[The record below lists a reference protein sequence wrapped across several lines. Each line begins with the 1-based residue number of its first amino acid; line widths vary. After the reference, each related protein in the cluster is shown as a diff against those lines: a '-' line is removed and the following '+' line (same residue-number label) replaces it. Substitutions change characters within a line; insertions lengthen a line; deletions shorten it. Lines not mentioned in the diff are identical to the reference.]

1 MKVGL
6 FTVLFQQLPFEEA
19 LDKVK
24 AYGLEAVEIG
34 TGNYPGSAHCNPDEL
49 LKDKTKRDKF
59 MRAVEDRGLTIS
71 ALSCQGNPLHPNKEF
86 AKRNHET
93 WQKTV
98 ELASELE
105 IPVVCHFSGCPGD
118 SPKAENPNWVTCAW
132 PNEYGEVLKWQW
144 EEVAIPYWQKEA
156 EFAKQKGI
164 KIALE
169 MHPGFLVY
177 NPSTLLKLREAAGD
191 NIGANFDPSHLIWQ
205 GIDPAEAIRYL
216 GRTIYHFHAKDTYLD
231 QTNIA
236 KKGVL
241 DTASYAKL
249 SERSWTFRSVGY
261 GLDEK
266 AWRNI
271 ITALRLVG
279 YDHVLS
285 IEHEDPLASVE
296 EGLKKAAD
304 FLQNIVLKET
314 PAAAWW
320 I

>member
-59 MRAVEDRGLTIS
+59 MRAVEDRDLTIS

-118 SPKAENPNWVTCAW
+118 SLKAENPNWVTCAW

-144 EEVAIPYWQKEA
+144 DEVAIPYWQKEA

-216 GRTIYHFHAKDTYLD
+216 GQAIYHFHAKDTYLD

-279 YDHVLS
+279 YDYVLS
-285 IEHEDPLASVE
+285 IEHEDPLASVD

>member
-6 FTVLFQQLPFEEA
+6 FTVLFQHLPFEEA

-24 AYGLEAVEIG
+24 EFGLEAVEVG

-59 MRAVEDRGLTIS
+59 KQAALDRGLTIS
-71 ALSCQGNPLHPNKEF
+71 ALSCQGNPLHPDKDV

-118 SPKAENPNWVTCAW
+118 SFKAENPNWVTCAW

-156 EFAKQKGI
+156 EFAKEKGI

-177 NPSTLLKLREAAGD
+177 NPGTLLKLREAAGD

-216 GRTIYHFHAKDTYLD
+216 GQTIYHFHAKDTYLD

-266 AWRNI
+266 AWRNM

-279 YDHVLS
+279 YDYVLS

-296 EGLKKAAD
+296 EGLKKAAG
-304 FLQNIVLKET
+304 FLQNIVLKEP

>member
-59 MRAVEDRGLTIS
+59 MRAVEDRDLTIS

-118 SPKAENPNWVTCAW
+118 SLKAENPNWVTCAW

-144 EEVAIPYWQKEA
+144 DEVAIPYWQKEA

-216 GRTIYHFHAKDTYLD
+216 GQAIYHFHAKDTYLD

>member
-24 AYGLEAVEIG
+24 EYGLEAVEIG
-34 TGNYPGSAHCNPDEL
+34 TGNYPGSDHCNPDEL
-49 LKDKTKRDKF
+49 LQDKTKRDKF
-59 MRAVEDRGLTIS
+59 LRAVEDRGLTIS

-86 AKRNHET
+86 ARRNHET

-118 SPKAENPNWVTCAW
+118 SLKAENPNWVTCAW

-156 EFAKQKGI
+156 EFARQKGI

-216 GRTIYHFHAKDTYLD
+216 GQTIYHFHAKDTYLD

-279 YDHVLS
+279 YDYVLS

-304 FLQNIVLKET
+304 FLQNITLKES

>member
-6 FTVLFQQLPFEEA
+6 FTVLFSQLPWENA

-24 AYGLEAVEIG
+24 EFGIEAVEVG
-34 TGNYPGSAHCNPDEL
+34 TGNYPGNAHCNPDL
-49 LKDKTKRDKF
+49 LLEDSALRKRFKQ
-59 MRAVEDRGLTIS
+59 AAIDRGLTIS

-86 AKRNHET
+86 AQKNHET
-93 WQKTV
+93 WRKTV
-98 ELASELE
+98 ELASLLE

-118 SPKAENPNWVTCAW
+118 SPEAKNPNWVTCAW
-132 PNEYGEVLKWQW
+132 PNEYSEVLKWQW

-156 EFAKQKGI
+156 EFAKSKGI

-177 NPSTLLKLREAAGD
+177 NPATLLKLREAAGD

-205 GIDPAEAIRYL
+205 GIDPVQAILYL
-216 GRTIYHFHAKDTYLD
+216 EDAIYHFHAKDTYLD
-231 QTNIA
+231 KANIA

-241 DTASYAKL
+241 DTASYTSLK
-249 SERSWTFRSVGY
+249 ERAWTFRSVGY

-266 AWRNI
+266 AWRDMV
-271 ITALRLVG
+271 TALRLIG
-279 YDHVLS
+279 YDYVLS

-304 FLQNIVLKET
+304 FLNSIVLKEK